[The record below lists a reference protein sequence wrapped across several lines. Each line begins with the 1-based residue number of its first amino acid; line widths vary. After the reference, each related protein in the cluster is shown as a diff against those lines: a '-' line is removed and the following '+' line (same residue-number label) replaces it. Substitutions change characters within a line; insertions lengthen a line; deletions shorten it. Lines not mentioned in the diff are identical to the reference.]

1 LPACGSLE
9 GSKAVVAVAS
19 PIPISRGGE
28 EVQGG

>member
-1 LPACGSLE
+1 LE
-9 GSKAVVAVAS
+9 GSKAVVAVAA